1 MKSSKFLN
9 KTPTIMGLTP
19 PELAIL
25 VGFVSLGSMLFPS
38 RPILIGMIALIGIII
53 LLTVKYVFGVGETAR
68 FFMAVFNKKKITRP
82 GAFEAFRIL
91 NEFSEAI
98 YDEEDSILTR
108 LRDILR
114 ELPEGLQIRFHFV
127 RLELDLKNQFQEKST
142 FIELTKMRRSEYL
155 NDQFFE
161 NKVYISWS
169 SNRAKNQCERILRDL
184 GLNYNLVN
192 LELPIQDGFV
202 SSNVIHN
209 EAGAQFSFELRD
221 LPLEFSLRDVSAFLR
236 LDSECV
242 YSIGFYKSGSRRE
255 IQKLSL
261 RSGSLASFS
270 QGGAASRME
279 AGLSR
284 ESANDTLESL
294 IRGEDSVFSVQSIIS
309 YKKKE
314 RFFEFPQI
322 KFRESL
328 KKLGHLK
335 SEELLKL
342 HLGKKDKLLEHK
354 LTGMELA
361 ALLPLHFTMSAPRE
375 FPNFLTPE
383 RELLHFSGF
392 ADNLPNGNA
401 VLFGPSGKGKSMM
414 LANLFAYIMEET
426 NSEIIIL
433 DNGRGFE
440 NFVRAYGGKTFEM
453 TSEAVPVG
461 LNLCQILSGFD
472 KNFRAECLTDFTRF
486 LINSRGEIN
495 NLILSRMKR
504 LATLNFPK
512 NLNHW
517 QKMLNENQCEEIA
530 EQILPFVHGEIYGDH
545 FDAPISADLNS
556 RILYFTGPMISPG
569 QNNPLIIPYFFVVN
583 LLVASRASFS
593 DKHPPAIVCW
603 DEAAWLMNHAPNVVS
618 SMWNCM
624 RKTGNSVIASA
635 QHPGQI
641 TVHSSGRD
649 ILENSP
655 TRWVLGLS
663 EGISEL
669 DNIMEINSSEKRALG
684 VRRPGDFFLV
694 GREAQKYWVSF
705 LQSPLHYALFTTS
718 KKERVEIEKL
728 INEENEG
735 TAQQKVIQACTR
747 WSLSKVKAGMLTVLL
762 ILGFIRPASA
772 FWGIGDTSDPI
783 LLGILQQSTQQV
795 AALIQQIELARRHYY
810 EFQSVYKD
818 ARKVL
823 NDLKTATEVLT
834 SNKREYS
841 GAREKLEAVKMIM
854 RSADSMKNLPDEIQR
869 KINSIGEAV
878 VYQDKQSQMAEVFRG
893 FGVEISDQA
902 RGASVGVAE
911 KLTAQGIG
919 LQLQT
924 LADIS
929 RGQAEIL
936 RLAAIDEARKVKA
949 EAGEQMLQGQLAD
962 LRNLN
967 PGQTIRRPY

>member
-1 MKSSKFLN
+1 MKHAITLLFVCLS
-9 KTPTIMGLTP
+9 
-19 PELAIL
+19 LAIQSQTYNLDNNFNTDGYWISQAAADDRGYDVAVQADGKIVSVGGIGKLTNPSDAHCIVTRLNPDGTPDAGFGAGGTVQFRFDNASSIAYAMAMQPDGKIL
-25 VGFVSLGSMLFPS
+25 VLASIIGAGIGVARLLPDGKFDASFHSTGKYTLPFADVYFAGEETPMDICLQSDGKILVAFPS
-38 RPILIGMIALIGIII
+38 FVEGNTFSVA
-53 LLTVKYVFGVGETAR
+53 TV
-68 FFMAVFNKKKITRP
+68 
-82 GAFEAFRIL
+82 
-91 NEFSEAI
+91 
-98 YDEEDSILTR
+98 
-108 LRDILR
+108 
-114 ELPEGLQIRFHFV
+114 V
-127 RLELDLKNQFQEKST
+127 RLLSDGKMDTTFSNDGIAFADAVVNAHDVVSGVTTFKDHIYVCGYTKFSGKSNFT
-142 FIELTKMRRSEYL
+142 LYRFTT
-155 NDQFFE
+155 N
-161 NKVYISWS
+161 
-169 SNRAKNQCERILRDL
+169 
-184 GLNYNLVN
+184 
-192 LELPIQDGFV
+192 
-202 SSNVIHN
+202 
-209 EAGAQFSFELRD
+209 
-221 LPLEFSLRDVSAFLR
+221 
-236 LDSECV
+236 
-242 YSIGFYKSGSRRE
+242 
-255 IQKLSL
+255 
-261 RSGSLASFS
+261 GSLASFS

-655 TRWVLGLS
+655 TRWILGLS

-669 DNIMEINSSEKRALG
+669 DHIMEINSSEKRALG

-728 INEENEG
+728 INEENQG

-747 WSLSKVKAGMLTVLL
+747 WSLSKVKAGMLTVFL